1 MSDKKEASTGAEMKK
16 AIEQGE
22 TTLNQARIQAGLEPI
37 DDPRADERL
46 YSYRLTNPKTG
57 RLAYHKS

>member
-22 TTLNQARIQAGLEPI
+22 TTLI
-37 DDPRADERL
+37 DDPRADESL